1 MSYDF
6 EVSGVV
12 PAPPEKLFRAWLS
25 SDEHTAMTGG
35 VATIDPTVGG
45 VFTAWDG
52 YINGKNLELEPYARI
67 VQSWR
72 TTQFTDDDPD
82 SQIEVTFESDE
93 GGTLLRIRHSRV
105 PSEQLGYENGG
116 WQKSY
121 LDPMRNY
128 FSTS

>member
-1 MSYDF
+1 MTYDF

-12 PAPPEKLFRAWLS
+12 PAPPEKLYRAWLS

-35 VATIDPTVGG
+35 VATIDPNVGG
-45 VFTAWDG
+45 EFTAWDG

-82 SQIEVTFESDE
+82 SQIEVNFESAE
-93 GGTLLRIRHSRV
+93 GGTLVRIRHSGV

-128 FSTS
+128 FSIS